1 MKYNA
6 TLYLVLYN
14 MRYDLVHITE
24 MYSPQNAWSGLA
36 RSDYTF
42 WGLQLLS
49 RNELIYT

>member
-6 TLYLVLYN
+6 TLYLVLY

-36 RSDYTF
+36 RPDYKF
-42 WGLQLLS
+42 CGLQLLG